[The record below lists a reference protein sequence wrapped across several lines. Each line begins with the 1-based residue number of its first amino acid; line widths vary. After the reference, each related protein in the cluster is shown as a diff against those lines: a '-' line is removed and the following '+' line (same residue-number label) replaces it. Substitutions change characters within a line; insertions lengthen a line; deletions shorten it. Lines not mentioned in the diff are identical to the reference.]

1 VTAKQPPEGY
11 SDLQHAI
18 AAYQALMNEI
28 VPESRYYQ
36 GKRECPEKV
45 RYLGGIVECA
55 AARRREADRQADVDG

>member
-1 VTAKQPPEGY
+1 MTAKQPPQGY
-11 SDLQHAI
+11 SDLQHAS

-45 RYLGGIVECA
+45 AYLGGIVERA
-55 AARRREADRQADVDG
+55 AARRREADRKDGTDA